1 MIDNYNVKA
10 MDSVNKEDWDKF
22 VYDHPQG
29 NIFQTS
35 EMAEVYKRTKN
46 YEPISLAVVDSSND
60 EILAVLQAVVIKE
73 MNRFLGPLTARSI
86 ITGGPL
92 FMEGENGQEAGMML
106 MEYYDKIV
114 RKKALYTQIRN
125 MWDTSAISGF
135 LNNVGYTYE
144 EHLNFLNNINMN
156 KDELWKKLSKT
167 RRNNIT
173 KGHHLGVS
181 VEEVNNSNAIS
192 VVYRLLQETYTNAKL
207 PLADI
212 SLFESIYAI
221 LKPKSMAKFFL
232 ATHEERYIGAI
243 VPLLFKKIIF
253 IWYLGSSRDYL
264 RLYPNDILI
273 WHVLEWGSENDYCT
287 VDMGGAGKPDEEYGV
302 REFKKRF
309 GGQLVNFGRYTKI
322 HSPIKMKIAEKGF
335 EVYRKVFL

>member
-22 VYDHPQG
+22 VYEHPQG

-86 ITGGPL
+86 IIGGPL
-92 FMEGENGQEAGMML
+92 FMEGENEQEAGMMM

-114 RKKALYTQIRN
+114 REKALYTQIRN
-125 MWDTSAISGF
+125 MWDTSVISGF

-144 EHLNFLNNINMN
+144 EHLNFLNDLNMN
-156 KDELWKKLSKT
+156 KDKLWKKMKKST
-167 RRNNIT
+167 RKNIT
-173 KGHHLGVS
+173 KGYSLGVS
-181 VEEVNNSNAIS
+181 VEEVNSSNAIS
-192 VVYRLLQETYTNAKL
+192 VVYTLLREIYTNAKL

-221 LKPKSMAKFFL
+221 LKPKGMAKFFL
-232 ATHEERYIGAI
+232 ATHEDRYIGAT
-243 VPLLFKKIIF
+243 VTLLYKQVIF
-253 IWYLGSSRDYL
+253 FWYIGSSRDYS
-264 RLYPNDILI
+264 RLHPNEILN
-273 WHVLEWGSENDYCT
+273 WHVLEWGSENDYTT
-287 VDMGGAGKPDEEYGV
+287 VDMGGAGKPDKEYGV
-302 REFKKRF
+302 REFKKKF
-309 GGQLVNFGRYTKI
+309 GGQLVNFGRYRKI
-322 HSPIKMKIAEKGF
+322 HSPRKLWLAEKGF
-335 EVYRKVFL
+335 EVWRRLK